1 MTPIYEV
8 LTEWKTR
15 AETAV
20 LLEDRKA
27 AHILRLCATE
37 LERALQDAGDTPLTL
52 AEAAAESGYSIE
64 HLRRLV
70 SEGRI
75 ANAGRRYA
83 PRIRRAD
90 LPKKAG
96 NLTAEATMLT
106 LHPPTEQI
114 ARLVANRGR

>member
-8 LTEWKTR
+8 LSGWKER

-20 LLEDRKA
+20 LLADAKA

-37 LERALQDAGDTPLTL
+37 LERALQDAGDAPLTL

-70 SEGRI
+70 SDAKI
-75 ANAGRRYA
+75 TNAGRRYA

-96 NLTAEATMLT
+96 NLTADVPMLT
-106 LHPPTEQI
+106 LHTPTEQI
-114 ARLVANRGR
+114 ARLVANQGR